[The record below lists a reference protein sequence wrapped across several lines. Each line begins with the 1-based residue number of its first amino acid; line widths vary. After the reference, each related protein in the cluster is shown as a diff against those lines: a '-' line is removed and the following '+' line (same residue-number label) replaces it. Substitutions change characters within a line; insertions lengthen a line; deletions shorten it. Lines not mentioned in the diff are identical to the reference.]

1 MTKKKTTELQIY
13 NNNTNLDIKRAAW
26 SALSPESKSAYQ
38 SDFNLFFN
46 FIKKEPKAVTA
57 NDILSYIEYLEKN
70 GYKNSS
76 INRKVASLSK
86 MFRILV
92 MAHEIKTNPVQ
103 VLKEIKKVS
112 RTTSKEVRISLTLA
126 DIKKATNINN
136 FNSDQE
142 RKLSLIIKTLAMTG
156 LRISELINIRNG
168 DITDHDSGNKK
179 IRIMGKGKKER
190 YIYLDNDFIK
200 QIRNVFPY
208 TKPIDFLFYNSR
220 NTSYDRRIL
229 WKQIKD
235 FFQKKIHKDVHPH
248 LLRHFF
254 ATHKINIEKQD
265 IKAVSKFLGHSN
277 VSITLEAYVDTA
289 LDVNKAKIKI

>member
-1 MTKKKTTELQIY
+1 MTKKKTTALQIY
-13 NNNTNLDIKRAAW
+13 NNNTNLDVKRAAW
-26 SALSPESKSAYQ
+26 SALSPESQGAYQ

-46 FIKKEPKAVTA
+46 FIKKEPKEVTA
-57 NDILSYIEYLEKN
+57 NDILSYIEYLEKR

-103 VLKEIKKVS
+103 VLKEIKKIS
-112 RTTSKEVRISLTLA
+112 RTTSKEVKISLTLA
-126 DIKKATNINN
+126 DIKKATNINQY
-136 FNSDQE
+136 NSEQE
-142 RKLSLIIKTLAMTG
+142 KKISLIVRTLARTG
-156 LRISELINIRNG
+156 LRISELINIRNN
-168 DITDHDSGNKK
+168 DISDHDTGNKK
-179 IRIMGKGKKER
+179 IRILGKGKKER

-200 QIRNVFPY
+200 QIRKVFPY
-208 TKPIDFLFYNSR
+208 TKTGDYLFYNSR

-235 FFQKKIHKDVHPH
+235 FFQKKIRKDVHPH